1 MFYQQNVRIYLINR
15 LLFIL
20 LVEELQACQQK
31 KVFVKFN
38 DDETKILSK
47 KIKKL
52 SYQLSQELKS
62 IEKKINLY
70 INSEFL
76 DFNDDLMFQIKENIS
91 QFLLT
96 ELNSFS
102 KKFKLNQE
110 IYSQKCKELIS
121 DEDEYEMNDISTSNT
136 ELDDGNIKKDD
147 QNFLMTKEPDL
158 ILQNRDNELNEIIRG
173 VTNLK
178 QMFKDLQIIVVE
190 QGTILDRI
198 DYNIEV
204 GYDNVSKGKKKIVQ
218 ANDKHKSSCFRN
230 VILFLQV
237 CIFVEAMLIL
247 FKFL

>member
-1 MFYQQNVRIYLINR
+1 
-15 LLFIL
+15 
-20 LVEELQACQQK
+20 
-31 KVFVKFN
+31 
-38 DDETKILSK
+38 
-47 KIKKL
+47 
-52 SYQLSQELKS
+52 
-62 IEKKINLY
+62 
-70 INSEFL
+70 
-76 DFNDDLMFQIKENIS
+76 MFQIKENIS

-121 DEDEYEMNDISTSNT
+121 DEDEYEMNEISTSNS
-136 ELDDGNIKKDD
+136 ELNADNINNKKDD
-147 QNFLMTKEPDL
+147 HNFLMTKEPDL
-158 ILQNRDNELNEIIRG
+158 ILQSRDNELNEIVKG

-178 QMFKDLQIIVVE
+178 EMFKDLQIIVVE

-204 GYDNVSKGKKKIVQ
+204 GYDNVSKGKKQIVK
-218 ANDKHKSSCFRN
+218 ANEKHKSSCFRN

-247 FKFL
+247 FKFF